1 MDKDELERL
10 LASVELTEEEQN
22 ISIEDELVEV
32 LNARTERMGDG
43 AEAAADTESPSDGTP
58 VTDPEDSESVFGTES
73 ADSAAP
79 GFDTDDTDSAGAV
92 FDFEAAESEER
103 VETSFDAGFD
113 EGAETAEADEA
124 PAMRKE
130 ASRTEGK
137 ESGDS
142 GEFQEYQYQERKRF
156 LSFSKK
162 LVALCLLPMILICII
177 ITIFST
183 QSLRSGVEK
192 EIEKSLQI
200 VAVSMD
206 ETYTNLYEG
215 DYKKGMTGK
224 ITKGE
229 TTISGDSKLID
240 GLKEQTGFEVSL
252 FFGNMRLI
260 TTISK
265 ETGGVAIGTSLD
277 KEIYEVIQ
285 SGENVFKKN
294 FEIQGQEFYA
304 YYRPLVNSDGSVIG
318 AIEVAMD
325 ASSIKGTINGQIAK
339 VVIFSL
345 IFVVVASVIMM
356 LLSGKMVATMRRTK
370 EFLAR
375 LATGEL
381 GQVPEDKLLQ
391 RNDELGDIYGISIQL
406 QAELR
411 KIVNHIKKSADDLV
425 HSANH
430 LTDMALNT
438 KGTVEGVLDSV
449 EEISKGTVTQA
460 EGTATAN
467 NNVTKIS
474 EQISYIT
481 DEVNSLTTHA
491 RQMSDAEK
499 VSERIIGELNASNE
513 DTKLSVTRV
522 ANQIMVMNESVQSI
536 NTAVAMIQS
545 IADETDLL
553 SLNASIEAARAGEAG
568 RGFAV
573 VAEQISKLAEQS
585 NNSAKEIE
593 QIIAEVMSESDKMV
607 EIMDEVKSNM
617 DHQQAKLEETQTKY
631 NAVAEGVENSL
642 GNIDSIKENMDV
654 LSGSGMAIKDVVQDL
669 SAISEQNAASAH
681 STMHAA
687 QDMSDTMNNLEVSS
701 EKLLHL
707 ADQLNEALAIFKV

>member
-22 ISIEDELVEV
+22 ISIEDELAEV
-32 LNARTERMGDG
+32 LNARAEHVENEDV
-43 AEAAADTESPSDGTP
+43 AEAVENTEAVEDAEFVDDTETVESAEFVDDTEAVEGADPVVNTEFTESAADTEFTK
-58 VTDPEDSESVFGTES
+58 S
-73 ADSAAP
+73 A
-79 GFDTDDTDSAGAV
+79 
-92 FDFEAAESEER
+92 EAASDIKTVGR
-103 VETSFDAGFD
+103 ADDA
-113 EGAETAEADEA
+113 A
-124 PAMRKE
+124 
-130 ASRTEGK
+130 
-137 ESGDS
+137 GD
-142 GEFQEYQYQERKRF
+142 FKEYQYQERKRF
-156 LSFSKK
+156 LTFSKK
-162 LVALCLLPMILICII
+162 LVGLCLLPMILICVI

-183 QSLRSGVEK
+183 QSLRNGVEK

-265 ETGGVAIGTSLD
+265 EAGGVAIGTSLD
-277 KEIYEVIQ
+277 KEVYEVIQ

-294 FEIQGQEFYA
+294 FEIQGQNFYA

-325 ASSIKGTINGQIAK
+325 ASSIQGTINGQIAK
-339 VVIFSL
+339 VVIFSV
-345 IFVVVASVIMM
+345 IFVVIASVIIM
-356 LLSGKMVATMRRTK
+356 LLSGKMVATMSRTK

-381 GQVPEDKLLQ
+381 GQIPEEKLLQ

-411 KIVNHIKKSADDLV
+411 KIVNHIKVSADDLV
-425 HSANH
+425 RSANQ

-438 KGTVEGVLDSV
+438 KNTVEGVLDSV

-467 NNVTKIS
+467 NNVTKIG

-481 DEVNSLTTHA
+481 DEVNSLTKHA

-499 VSERIIGELNASNE
+499 ESEQIIGELNASNE
-513 DTKLSVTRV
+513 DTKLSVTKV
-522 ANQIMVMNESVQSI
+522 ADQIMIMNESVQSI
-536 NTAVAMIQS
+536 NTAVSMIQS

-573 VAEQISKLAEQS
+573 VAEQICKLAEQS
-585 NNSAKEIE
+585 NNSAMEIE

-617 DHQQAKLEETQTKY
+617 DHQQIKLEETQTKY

-642 GNIDSIKENMDV
+642 DNIDSIKEKMDV

-687 QDMSDTMNNLEVSS
+687 QDMSDTMNDLEVSS

-707 ADQLNEALAIFKV
+707 ADQLNDALAIFKV

>member
-22 ISIEDELVEV
+22 ISVEDELAEV
-32 LNARTERMGDG
+32 LSAR
-43 AEAAADTESPSDGTP
+43 EAADKEIVQDEDMPLQAAEVYAETEEPEFFADAKSAQAWTES
-58 VTDPEDSESVFGTES
+58 EDRETSEALYEAENTE
-73 ADSAAP
+73 P
-79 GFDTDDTDSAGAV
+79 L
-92 FDFEAAESEER
+92 ESEEYSGS
-103 VETSFDAGFD
+103 ESKEALMP
-113 EGAETAEADEA
+113 EETADAA
-124 PAMRKE
+124 PN
-130 ASRTEGK
+130 
-137 ESGDS
+137 DY
-142 GEFQEYQYQERKRF
+142 QEYQYQERKRF
-156 LSFSKK
+156 LTFSKK
-162 LVALCLLPMILICII
+162 LVGVCLLPMIFICII

-183 QSLRSGVEK
+183 QSLRSGIEK

-215 DYKKGMTGK
+215 DYKKGMSGK
-224 ITKGE
+224 ITKGD

-260 TTISK
+260 TTVSK
-265 ETGGVAIGTSLD
+265 EAGGLAIGTSLD

-294 FEIQGQEFYA
+294 FEIQGKNYYA

-325 ASSIKGTINGQIAK
+325 ASSIQGTINGQIAK
-339 VVIFSL
+339 IVIFSL
-345 IFVVVASVIMM
+345 IFVVLASVIMM
-356 LLSGKMVATMRRTK
+356 VLSGRMVATMRRTK
-370 EFLAR
+370 EFLAK
-375 LATGEL
+375 LATGDL
-381 GQVPEDKLLQ
+381 GQVPEDKLLKQ
-391 RNDELGDIYGISIQL
+391 NDELGDIYGITIQL

-411 KIVNHIKKSADDLV
+411 KIVNHIKDSADDLI

-430 LTDMALNT
+430 LTDMAVNT
-438 KGTVEGVLDSV
+438 KNTVEGVLGSV

-460 EGTATAN
+460 DGTATAS
-467 NNVTKIS
+467 NNVTKIG

-481 DEVNSLTTHA
+481 DEVNSLTMHA

-499 VSERIIGELNASNE
+499 ESEQIIGELNASNE
-513 DTKLSVTRV
+513 DTKSSVTKV
-522 ANQIMVMNESVQSI
+522 ADQIMIMNESVQSI
-536 NTAVAMIQS
+536 NTAVSMIQS

-573 VAEQISKLAEQS
+573 VAEQICKLAEQS

-593 QIIAEVMSESDKMV
+593 QIIDEVMSEANKMV

-617 DHQQAKLEETQTKY
+617 DHQQAKLEETKTKY

-642 GNIDSIKENMDV
+642 DNIDSIKEKMDV
-654 LSGSGMAIKDVVQDL
+654 LSGSGTAIKDVVQDL

-687 QDMSDTMNNLEVSS
+687 QDMSDTMNSLEESS

-707 ADQLNEALAIFKV
+707 ADQLNDTLAIFKV